1 MNNIFQTKNY
11 FKGWYFKCSSQN
23 KTIAFIPAFHRNN
36 GRESASLQIITDE
49 AAYNIPFLSLTYRE
63 KPLYA
68 KLDDSIFSNKGIRL
82 HIQTD
87 KLSAE
92 GTLKFGKLS
101 PISYDIMGP
110 FCFVPFMQCRH
121 SVYSMKHKIDGWITI
136 NEELYVFQNGTG
148 YIEGDCGYSFP
159 KRYIWTQCCF
169 KNSSLMLS
177 VADIPMLGI
186 HFTGIIGIVFLCGK
200 EYRIATYLGAKIS
213 HISKNT
219 VTVKQGDYLLT
230 VKLIKKNSHP
240 LFAPNNGRMSR
251 TIHESASCKAY
262 YRFEYK
268 RKILLE
274 VISDRASFE
283 FEF

>member
-1 MNNIFQTKNY
+1 MSPKNY

-36 GRESASLQIITDE
+36 GRGSASLQIITDE
-49 AAYNIPFLSLTYRE
+49 AAYNIPFHSLTYRE

-68 KLDDSIFSNKGIRL
+68 KLGDSIFSNEGIRL

-87 KLSAE
+87 KFSAE
-92 GTLKFGKLS
+92 GTLKFGNLS
-101 PISYDIMGP
+101 PIRYDIMGP
-110 FCFVPFMQCRH
+110 FGFIPFMQCRH
-121 SVYSMKHKIDGWITI
+121 SIYSMKHDIDGQVTI
-136 NEELYVFQNGTG
+136 NERQYVFQNGTG

-159 KRYIWTQCCF
+159 KQYIWTQCCF

-177 VADIPMLGI
+177 VADIPMLGV

-213 HISKNT
+213 HISKNA
-219 VTVKQGDYLLT
+219 VTVQQGDYILT
-230 VKLIKKNSHP
+230 VKLIKKNPHP
-240 LFAPNNGRMSR
+240 LLAPDNGNMSR

-262 YRFEYK
+262 YKFEYK
-268 RKILLE
+268 KKILCE
-274 VISDRASFE
+274 FISDRASFE